1 MLDAIAL
8 YLKYQ
13 SSYIISLRIVITDL
27 NLLSCISR
35 KDKTDIDLIR
45 NAVLF

>member
-8 YLKYQ
+8 YLEYQ
-13 SSYIISLRIVITDL
+13 SSHVVSLRIVMTDL
-27 NLLSCISR
+27 NLLSYVSR
-35 KDKTDIDLIR
+35 KDKVDRDLTR

>member
-13 SSYIISLRIVITDL
+13 SSCIISLRIVTTDL
-27 NLLSCISR
+27 NLLSCASR
-35 KDKTDIDLIR
+35 KDKTDSDLIR
-45 NAVLF
+45 NVVLL